1 MIVENLAVD
10 YNNLMR
16 VILMHIFSDI
26 KERYG
31 DLYYLPQNNI
41 NALKY
46 VLKLPLDTEELKILV
61 E

>member
-31 DLYYLPQNNI
+31 DLYYLPQNNRY
-41 NALKY
+41 ALKC